1 MPEQKIRLCT
11 IENNTFDDI
20 KTLSQETFAQIQ
32 TDVDIVNE
40 YQNHFIVFVYF
51 QLNLREFNSLV
62 KNLTDVPIAKIDVN
76 NISSTN
82 NHINTNRIVFNLL
95 SSFRFYIDH
104 AESYIKRKY
113 GKTSS
118 ESKDF
123 MALLSS
129 YFGKYFSYRFLY
141 KLRNFSQHLGF
152 PVDIVPFSA
161 VENKVNPESMIG
173 NFKLI
178 VLRKNLLREKKLI
191 GGIIKHDL
199 SNMTDDINIIPL
211 INQLARILFNIEKH
225 IYSLCSESLE
235 ESISNLKLFAGDK
248 KTEKNVISI
257 IYELNEEND
266 HYFAKTLTIPFDE
279 IKEIESFKNSQMN

>member
-1 MPEQKIRLCT
+1 
-11 IENNTFDDI
+11 
-20 KTLSQETFAQIQ
+20 
-32 TDVDIVNE
+32 
-40 YQNHFIVFVYF
+40 
-51 QLNLREFNSLV
+51 
-62 KNLTDVPIAKIDVN
+62 
-76 NISSTN
+76 
-82 NHINTNRIVFNLL
+82 
-95 SSFRFYIDH
+95 
-104 AESYIKRKY
+104 
-113 GKTSS
+113 
-118 ESKDF
+118 